1 MKTLLL
7 TFWLSVP
14 LAFAAYHY
22 GPGQDRLKDDA
33 AAGFLKAATGA
44 AAAGDHAAAVTACDA
59 ALAALP
65 ADAVAASR
73 QIRLLRAKE
82 RMPVGQLPEAH
93 DELDSLLTELSA
105 IERALTQGKPVLGIC
120 LGAQLLAH
128 VLGAPIRRL
137 PVPEIGWYEL
147 ELTAAGRDD
156 AVFGGLSER
165 AAVFQWHSYGFD
177 LPHGAEHLA
186 RSTGCPHQA
195 FRAGRNA
202 YGFQFHLEMDAAL
215 IERWLSH
222 PDYREELACAG
233 LPHDAGAIRSGTERH
248 IGAMQQGAEQVF
260 NGFLDL
266 VGRPQRRVVLASRE
280 WV

>member
-105 IERALTQGKPVLGIC
+105 DPAADAEVTRETRTALATSKYY
-120 LGAQLLAH
+120 LAW
-128 VLGAPIRRL
+128 LMRL
-137 PVPEIGWYEL
+137 EGGSEEQWMPEIEASRQHFRQLAEEAQAGGQTAMVTTQRENL
-147 ELTAAGRDD
+147 ESAIR
-156 AVFGGLSER
+156 
-165 AAVFQWHSYGFD
+165 
-177 LPHGAEHLA
+177 LA
-186 RSTGCPHQA
+186 R
-195 FRAGRNA
+195 
-202 YGFQFHLEMDAAL
+202 MDL
-215 IERWLSH
+215 T
-222 PDYREELACAG
+222 ELQG
-233 LPHDAGAIRSGTERH
+233 LPLPKQCKNCKSGKCNSKSKPKKTPPEDSRKAGKSMGPDESG
-248 IGAMQQGAEQVF
+248 
-260 NGFLDL
+260 
-266 VGRPQRRVVLASRE
+266 S
-280 WV
+280 